1 MGHIKGERGQALAE
15 TAVIFSIL
23 LLLAMGVTDFS
34 IVFQSYIGVI
44 NAANNGAQV
53 AAISLTNAQSDTV
66 VQNAV
71 WSLRKYWR
79 CTETDNKPA
88 VQRQLLPDDGSG
100 ETRVQVRVTCTVRD
114 LTHLFSPLR
123 LTETVVRRVNDD

>member
-1 MGHIKGERGQALAE
+1 MGHIRDERGQGLAE
-15 TAVIFSIL
+15 TAVIFSVL
-23 LLLAMGVTDFS
+23 LLLAMGVADFS

-53 AAISLTNAQSDTV
+53 AAISMTNAQSDTV

-71 WSLRKYWR
+71 WSLRKSWR
-79 CTETDNKPA
+79 CTETGNKPA
-88 VQRQLLPDDGSG
+88 VERQVLPDDGSG
-100 ETRVQVRVTCTVRD
+100 ETRVQVHVVCTVRD

-123 LTETVVRRVNDD
+123 LSEVVVRRVNDD